1 MASQVSP
8 GIVLKERDLS
18 NAVIV
23 GASQITAAHASTFQK
38 GPIGTVVDIASQK
51 ELISVFGAPT
61 EGNAEDWFVASEF
74 LNYGGR
80 LAVTRASTGVT
91 NANGTA
97 AANVLV
103 KNSDDWNEGSG
114 NNNQFVARTAGSW
127 GNGLMVVVVD
137 RGADQNV
144 TFSNSPAAIAAG
156 TTLTFTGGQ
165 QAVVHTV
172 KTNATTGVVEGAAV
186 ILNKNANGGF
196 TRLTT
201 SDTLDTPDTGAV
213 ATFGITAN
221 GAGYT
226 DGQLLTTTSNGAG
239 INTTVTVAVTV
250 GDVTA
255 GNLAN
260 PGTGYNNAGGV
271 MQTTGGGGVGLALT
285 TTVNSGVIQTAVI
298 SDPGNGQYQ
307 AGDTVTV
314 VGGNS
319 NATFTITA
327 VEGPANA
334 IVLTTA
340 GTGHSVGDVIVA
352 VVGGLSFTVDSV
364 VDTAIV
370 LTAVNDWY
378 TNETIGD
385 TGLTLG
391 AIGPRPGTSA
401 FASGLNLSY
410 DEVHFA
416 VIDTTGAYSG
426 SANTVL
432 ERMLYASK
440 LSDGKSTEGAAV
452 FYRDVINNQS
462 DFFFNGTVVAGVS
475 NPSTAG
481 AGEDWDQASG
491 ALSAND
497 LLQISGKIE
506 TTLGGGTDDYAYTTS
521 EISDA
526 FDEFA
531 DTETVNVDFV
541 LMGGALSTET
551 DTKAK
556 AAKVIGIASGR
567 KDAVAFVSP
576 HKGNQVG
583 TAGTLSNVKQ
593 KENTLAF
600 FEGLTS
606 TSYAVFDSGYKYY
619 YDRFND
625 KYRYIPCNGD
635 IAGLCVS
642 TSLQLDDWYSPAGV
656 NRGSLRNAIK
666 LAYNPSKADRDE
678 LYQSRINP
686 VVVFPGSGVTL
697 FGDKTALASPSAFDR
712 INVRRLFLNLEER
725 VGGLAKTVLFE
736 QNDATTRASFS
747 SAVNSYL
754 SEVQARRGVTD
765 FLVVCDDTNNTP
777 DVIDRNEFVAELF
790 VKPTR
795 SINYITVTFTATKT
809 GVSFSEVVGR

>member
-38 GPIGTVVDIASQK
+38 GPIGTVVSVASQK
-51 ELISVFGAPT
+51 ELISVFGAPA

-74 LNYGGR
+74 LNYGGK
-80 LAVTRASTGVT
+80 LAITRANTGVT

-103 KNSDDWNEGSG
+103 KSYDDWNEGSG
-114 NNNQFVARTAGSW
+114 NNNQYVARTAGSW

-144 TFSNSPAAIAAG
+144 TFSNPPAAIAAG
-156 TTLTFTGGQ
+156 STLTFTGGQ

-172 KTNATTGVVEGAAV
+172 KTNAVTGVVEGAAV

-201 SDTLDTPDTGAV
+201 SDTLDTPDTGAA
-213 ATFGITAN
+213 ATFTVTAP
-221 GAGYT
+221 GVGYT
-226 DGQLLTTTSNGAG
+226 DGDVVTTTSNGGG
-239 INTTVTVAVTV
+239 INTTVTVGVTN
-250 GDVTA
+250 GDPTA
-255 GNLAN
+255 IGSLQ

-271 MQTTGGGGVGLALT
+271 MPTTGGTGTGLEVT
-285 TTVNSGVIQTAVI
+285 TTVTSGAVQTAVI
-298 SDPGNGQYQ
+298 SNAGNGQYLV
-307 AGDTVTV
+307 GDSITID
-314 VGGNS
+314 GGNANS
-319 NATFTITA
+319 TFEITA
-327 VEGPANA
+327 IEGPAA
-334 IVLTTA
+334 TITLTTA
-340 GTGHSVGDVIVA
+340 GTGHSVGDVITLTTGDA
-352 VVGGLSFTVDSV
+352 VFTVDSV

-378 TNETIGD
+378 TNETIGN

-391 AIGPRPGTSA
+391 SIGPRPGTSA
-401 FASGLNLSY
+401 FASGLNISY
-410 DEVHFA
+410 DEIHFA

-432 ERMLYASK
+432 ERILYASK

-462 DFFFNGTVVAGVS
+462 DLFYNGTVIAGVS

-481 AGEDWDQASG
+481 VGESWDQSSG

-497 LLQISGKIE
+497 LLQISGKVE
-506 TTLGGGTDDYAYTTS
+506 TTLSGGTDDYAYSTA

-531 DTETVNVDFV
+531 DTETVDVDFI
-541 LMGGALSTET
+541 LMGGSLSTQT

-567 KDAVAFVSP
+567 KDCVAFVSP

-583 TAGTLSNVKQ
+583 TSGALTNIKQ
-593 KENTLAF
+593 KENTLEF

-642 TSLQLDDWYSPAGV
+642 TSTQLDDWYSPAGV

-725 VGGLAKTVLFE
+725 VGNLAKTVLFE
-736 QNDATTRASFS
+736 QNDATTRSSFS